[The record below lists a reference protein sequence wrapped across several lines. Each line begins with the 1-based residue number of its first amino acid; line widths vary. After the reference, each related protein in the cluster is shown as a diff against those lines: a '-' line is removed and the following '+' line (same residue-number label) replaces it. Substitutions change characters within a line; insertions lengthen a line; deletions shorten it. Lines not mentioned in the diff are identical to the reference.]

1 MLLKSGLNPDL
12 VMKSEISGKTIESIR
27 NMINFKCTVLH
38 DYWELS
44 VDIQQDVRLM
54 PEVSSDLKIL

>member
-12 VMKSEISGKTIESIR
+12 MMKSEISVKTSETIR

-44 VDIQQDVRLM
+44 GDIQQDVRLL